1 MILNWRYLALSLL
14 LVLPEAACA
23 HTPIK
28 GINNFYNGALHPV
41 LVPSHLLLL
50 LALGVYF
57 GQQGPKENQKA
68 IIVFLLA
75 TALGLVT
82 AGFSPGG
89 NVEVILL
96 VGAAIIALLVAAS
109 LRLPVYLCAII
120 GAVAGFVIGIDSAQE
135 TLLGKEKMVSL
146 FGTGVGIYM
155 LMVYATGFTYYY
167 SNKPWQKVVVRIIGS
182 WIAASSLLVLSL
194 LFSPVKL

>member
-1 MILNWRYLALSLL
+1 MIFNWRNLALALL
-14 LVLPEAACA
+14 LVLPDAAYA
-23 HTPIK
+23 HMPIK

-41 LVPSHLLLL
+41 LVQSHLLLL

-68 IIVFLLA
+68 IVVFLLA
-75 TALGLVT
+75 TTLGLVA
-82 AGFSPGG
+82 AGFSAGG
-89 NVEVILL
+89 NVEAILL
-96 VGAAIIALLVAAS
+96 VGAAIIGLLVAAS

-120 GAVAGFVIGIDSAQE
+120 GAAAGFVIGLDSAQE

-155 LMVYATGFTYYY
+155 LMVYATGFTYYF
-167 SNKPWQKVVVRIIGS
+167 SNKPWQKVGVRIIGS
-182 WIAASSLLVLSL
+182 WVAASALLVLSL